1 MKWIQ
6 KIAEAIRVRIRLR
19 KIEKAIGMKMNRWQR
34 KFILYQNPAITAPM
48 VITMPGGRQNG
59 KTVAACVSVLM
70 YREKPL
76 RMRRA
81 LRDYRSV
88 RFGLEIS
95 QIPDPPKRPGPDCV
109 ISKGAYE
116 YTLYVLS
123 ELHAKCRAKGIKVFD
138 LI

>member
-34 KFILYQNPAITAPM
+34 EFILYQNPAITAPM

-88 RFGLEIS
+88 RFGLEPPP
-95 QIPDPPKRPGPDCV
+95 IPDPDCE
-109 ISKGAYE
+109 ISIRAYE
-116 YTLYVLS
+116 NTLYVLS

>member
-76 RMRRA
+76 RMRQA
-81 LRDYRSV
+81 LRGYRSAQ
-88 RFGLEIS
+88 FGLEPPP
-95 QIPDPPKRPGPDCV
+95 IPDPDCE
-109 ISKGAYE
+109 ISVRAYE
-116 YTLYVLS
+116 HTLYVLR
-123 ELHAKCRAKGIKVFD
+123 ELHAKCREKGIKVFD

>member
-88 RFGLEIS
+88 RFGLEPPP
-95 QIPDPPKRPGPDCV
+95 IPDPDCE
-109 ISKGAYE
+109 ISIRAYE
-116 YTLYVLS
+116 NMLYVLS